1 MLYTDEAIKKRQRKT
16 SNFKRISSITVY
28 IIVVPLLIYNIF
40 LIIQAVINPSVTP
53 NFLGIKTYVI
63 ISGSMQPELNIGD
76 IVIAKGTNKE
86 ELKVGDIICF
96 RQGQSVVTHRISE
109 IIEINDDIEYKT
121 KGDNNNSQDS
131 GTITE
136 KLIEGKVINKI
147 PYLGNFLL
155 MLQQKVFIILI
166 VVIFYIYLIQTNA
179 VKNKKNERKRKRL
192 KYERNLKNN

>member
-16 SNFKRISSITVY
+16 RNLKKISSITVY

-40 LIIQAVINPSVTP
+40 LIIQALVNPSVTP
-53 NFLGIKTYVI
+53 SFLGIKTYVI
-63 ISGSMQPELNIGD
+63 ISGSMEPDLNIGD
-76 IVIAKGTNKE
+76 IVIAKDTNKE

-96 RQGQSVVTHRISE
+96 RQGQSVITHRISE
-109 IIEINDDIEYKT
+109 IIETSDDIEYKT

-147 PYLGNFLL
+147 PYLGNLSL
-155 MLQQKVFIILI
+155 ILQQKVFIIFI

-179 VKNKKNERKRKRL
+179 IKNKKNERKRKRL
-192 KYERNLKNN
+192 KYERDLMNN